1 MKDHSTHSSESVAIL
16 EKELRY
22 ISHLIKQ
29 KGREILSNYTI
40 TPPQFIALQ
49 WLHESGDMTIG
60 DLSTKMYLA
69 FSTTTDLVDRMEKN
83 ELVQRVRDENDRR
96 VVRIHLL
103 SEGERIIQEVI
114 LKRQDYLRDIT
125 EEFTEEEIKRDD
137 LFNIFIEA
145 FDNAVK
151 KRFDNP
157 NNDFE
162 VYVLSLSDNSDSLTL
177 WGNYAKG
184 KGYSL
189 SFNTKSVISEVDKI
203 SKGYMVYNK
212 VIYKK
217 DQQLETLSDALLKT
231 FSILYKITD
240 TENLKE
246 ELLAYFNSLIISYSI
261 FFKHHSCNYR
271 LNISYII

>member
-1 MKDHSTHSSESVAIL
+1 VKAEMTGNLNFQSVASL

-103 SEGERIIQEVI
+103 PEGGRVIQEVI
-114 LKRQDYLRDIT
+114 AKRQEYLN
-125 EEFTEEEIKRDD
+125 EILVDFNEKELED
-137 LFNIFIEA
+137 L
-145 FDNAVK
+145 
-151 KRFDNP
+151 
-157 NNDFE
+157 
-162 VYVLSLSDNSDSLTL
+162 L
-177 WGNYAKG
+177 GNLQK
-184 KGYSL
+184 L
-189 SFNTKSVISEVDKI
+189 H
-203 SKGYMVYNK
+203 
-212 VIYKK
+212 
-217 DQQLETLSDALLKT
+217 
-231 FSILYKITD
+231 
-240 TENLKE
+240 
-246 ELLAYFNSLIISYSI
+246 ELM
-261 FFKHHSCNYR
+261 K
-271 LNISYII
+271 

>member
-40 TPPQFIALQ
+40 TPPQFVALQ

-103 SEGERIIQEVI
+103 PEGERIIQEVI
-114 LKRQDYLRDIT
+114 LKRQNYLRDIT
-125 EEFTEEEIKRDD
+125 QEFNAEEFEQ
-137 LFNIFIEA
+137 
-145 FDNAVK
+145 
-151 KRFDNP
+151 
-157 NNDFE
+157 
-162 VYVLSLSDNSDSLTL
+162 LSRTL
-177 WGNYAKG
+177 QK
-184 KGYSL
+184 L
-189 SFNTKSVISEVDKI
+189 H
-203 SKGYMVYNK
+203 
-212 VIYKK
+212 
-217 DQQLETLSDALLKT
+217 LLMK
-231 FSILYKITD
+231 
-240 TENLKE
+240 
-246 ELLAYFNSLIISYSI
+246 
-261 FFKHHSCNYR
+261 
-271 LNISYII
+271 